1 MSTLAMIASPSLLLS
16 FEPLSPQVP
25 LKGLHDA
32 SSVRLAAGWHR
43 ELNTSLPG
51 VKGRQRRRHSLIG
64 LQDELQVVD
73 LTGVYSVNPDTRRPR
88 HLRLVHR
95 HPPELARAQ
104 GSMGKLGMT
113 RAKARRSLVSSL
125 DFSPQGG
132 ILCLTVKETA

>member
-1 MSTLAMIASPSLLLS
+1 MSTLAMIASPSILLS
-16 FEPLSPQVP
+16 FEPLSPQLP

-32 SSVRLAAGWHR
+32 SSVGLAAGWHR

-51 VKGRQRRRHSLIG
+51 VKGRQRRHPLVG

-88 HLRLVHR
+88 HFRLLHR
-95 HPPELARAQ
+95 HAPKVARAQ
-104 GSMGKLGMT
+104 GSMGKSGMT

-125 DFSPQGG
+125 DFLRQGG
-132 ILCLTVKETA
+132 ILCLTLKEAA